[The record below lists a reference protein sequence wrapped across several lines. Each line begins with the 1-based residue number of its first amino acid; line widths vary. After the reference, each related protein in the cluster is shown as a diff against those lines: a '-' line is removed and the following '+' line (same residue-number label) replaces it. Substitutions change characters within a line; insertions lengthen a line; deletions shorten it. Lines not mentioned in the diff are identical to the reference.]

1 MPKRILK
8 GKVVSDKMTK
18 TVIVRVERSYM
29 CPTYKKIIKS
39 SKKYA
44 AHCEQLDTKKGDF
57 VSIIESAPISKTKK
71 WRVIEN

>member
-44 AHCEQLDTKKGDF
+44 AHFEQLNPKEGDF